1 VCLVVSVGKDVA
13 VANDG
18 EEGEGGVLS
27 RGDALEVV
35 PVGFLGVAEGGRE
48 GGREGKGR
56 GLG

>member
-1 VCLVVSVGKDVA
+1 VVSVGKDVA

-48 GGREGKGR
+48 GGREGKR
-56 GLG
+56 KGLG